1 MTREGKAALIEHIL
15 VSGLQK
21 WGSCTVHLSPYSPQ
35 AIRGVGIGVLAHC
48 YIELRSL
55 GEKRVER
62 KVVGGIQ
69 K

>member
-1 MTREGKAALIEHIL
+1 MTREGKATFIEHIL
-15 VSGLQK
+15 VPGLQK
-21 WGSCTVHLSPYSPQ
+21 WGSFTVHLSPYSPQ
-35 AIRGVGIGVLAHC
+35 TIHGVGIGVLAHC

-62 KVVGGIQ
+62 KVIGGIQ